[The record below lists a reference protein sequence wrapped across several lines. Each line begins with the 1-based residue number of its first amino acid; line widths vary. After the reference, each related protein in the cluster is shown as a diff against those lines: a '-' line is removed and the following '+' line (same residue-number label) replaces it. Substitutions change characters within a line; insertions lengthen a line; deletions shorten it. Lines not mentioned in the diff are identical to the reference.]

1 MTTASTTIPA
11 RAIRRGAITAA
22 LGLLALAPLVH
33 PAHAGV
39 AYDASLAAPGV
50 YFGTGNAN
58 VGFTVSTANSVE
70 LGLSAITRYTGP
82 ITPVGD
88 VYHAALGNAVPPTT
102 GTAWGVDFSINLR
115 AGGGSLTL
123 GNVDAVL
130 TVTDEGTGFNTTI
143 TDFLG
148 FLPDNTCYNGSVT
161 SCSNSSDYGV
171 QNSEPAS
178 LFAAIGDT
186 NFNNFVAD
194 TYIVTLSVYGC
205 ATGGCETNLL
215 ATDTIEVQTPEPN
228 TIAIF
233 GMALAGLG
241 LLHQYRRGSR
251 NLS

>member
-1 MTTASTTIPA
+1 LTTASTTIPA